1 MTVFEARHIGVQYQR
16 NGEPF
21 APFSDVSLA
30 LEGGRM
36 YNLTGPSGSGKST
49 LMNLLGCL
57 DVQTSGDYFLDGTS
71 VRELGEKKLSQIRN
85 KEI

>member
-1 MTVFEARHIGVQYQR
+1 MQYQR

-36 YNLTGPSGSGKST
+36 YNLTGPSGSGK
-49 LMNLLGCL
+49 
-57 DVQTSGDYFLDGTS
+57 
-71 VRELGEKKLSQIRN
+71 
-85 KEI
+85 